1 MTQAAWRALIVGIY
15 LFLLAPLLV
24 VLAISFDTRPTLA
37 FPPAGFSL
45 GSYLQVIHNTAFSHA
60 FGASVGVGLLTALLA
75 LLTGVPAALALSR
88 EKFPGRGPLV
98 SLFLAP
104 LLVPHIVL
112 AVGIILVLAPL
123 QLLDS
128 YIGLVLA
135 HVGITIPYVIR
146 TVSLSLAA
154 IDRALEDAARV
165 HGASALK
172 LLLRVT
178 LPLAFPGIVAGAVIA
193 FLVSFDEAV
202 IALFIAASHVDTLPL
217 EIFRYIQF
225 RTDPQIAALSVLLIA
240 ISVALMLVVERL
252 LGLRRALRGS

>member
-1 MTQAAWRALIVGIY
+1 MTRIAWRALIFCLY

-24 VLAISFDTRPTLA
+24 VLVISFDTRPTLA

-45 GSYLQVIHNTAFSHA
+45 GSYLQVLRNSAFKTA

-75 LLTGVPAALALSR
+75 LLAGIPAALALTR
-88 EKFPGRGPLV
+88 DNFRGRGALAA
-98 SLFLAP
+98 LFLSP

-112 AVGIILVLAPL
+112 AVGILLVLAPL
-123 QLLDS
+123 QLLDT
-128 YIGLVLA
+128 YAGLVLA

-154 IDRALEDAARV
+154 LDRAIADAARV
-165 HGASALK
+165 HGASAATVFW
-172 LLLRVT
+172 RIT
-178 LPLAFPGIVAGAVIA
+178 FPLAFPGIMTGAVMA

-202 IALFIAASHVDTLPL
+202 IALFVAASHVDTLPL

-240 ISVALMLVVERL
+240 ISIVLMLVVERT
-252 LGLRRALRGS
+252 LGLRRALRG